1 LLDIKR
7 EKEIAQS
14 LGLANWEVA
23 EIRKKIQMAK
33 KRLDVINTKV
43 FKFGDMSTAI
53 GIYKGRRTTTSTNN
67 AASTRLEKLPRK

>member
-7 EKEIAQS
+7 EKEIAHS

-33 KRLDVINTKV
+33 KRLDVINTKH
-43 FKFGDMSTAI
+43 FKFGEMSTAI
-53 GIYKGRRTTTSTNN
+53 GIYKGRTTTSTSN